1 MDSAKSSDHGRDGD
15 ILKDA
20 WSLVRILESALPAAC
35 KPPAIST
42 NKNSVDQ
49 ALFLNV
55 CEDVKA
61 LRKRAEKRKEETL
74 KTKTYN
80 TKITT
85 TTMVYKHNTN
95 IDTYTDTIISVHNK
109 NCDTSG
115 NKIKINVNK

>member
-1 MDSAKSSDHGRDGD
+1 M
-15 ILKDA
+15 
-20 WSLVRILESALPAAC
+20 RILESALPAAC

-95 IDTYTDTIISVHNK
+95 TDTIISAHNK
-109 NCDTSG
+109 NSDTSG